1 MNNLEAPKGLELM
14 PDEKLLAQHGNYYAS
29 NKRLIKYSSRLMN
42 TKTDDL
48 FYNHIS
54 TISEEITRPL
64 ESLLIIGI
72 IIGTAGFFSDFLVV
86 IGGIILVIIGFSYKL
101 VFIKIKSAGDESW
114 HIENANSQSGKQFT
128 KIIRDYANDHHTVNS
143 LKSKCQTLT
152 IKTLQEPN
160 FKQ

>member
-64 ESLLIIGI
+64 ESLLLIGI
-72 IIGTAGFFSDFLVV
+72 IIGIAGFFSDFLVV
-86 IGGIILVIIGFSYKL
+86 IGGIILAIIGFSYKL
-101 VFIKIKSAGDESW
+101 IFIKIKSAGDEVW

-128 KIIRDYANDHHTVNS
+128 KIIRDYTNDHHTVNS
-143 LKSKCQTLT
+143 LKGKCQTLT
-152 IKTLQEPN
+152 IETLQEPN